1 MLEAELALPESERR
15 VREEDEEDE
24 KVEEA
29 KDEGE
34 GDTEGER
41 TPMVIGGR
49 TMLHLDLRGLRL
61 LKVGSGQSRRSKL
74 SMVRRKTRTY
84 EAEEEWLL
92 GLGRGVEPAIS
103 VSYCRRWCEP
113 TPTPI
118 FTNKEK
124 KRRKYT

>member
-1 MLEAELALPESERR
+1 MLEVELALPESERR

-61 LKVGSGQSRRSKL
+61 LKVESGRNQRSKL
-74 SMVRRKTRTY
+74 SMVRRKTRTT
-84 EAEEEWLL
+84 
-92 GLGRGVEPAIS
+92 RQ
-103 VSYCRRWCEP
+103 
-113 TPTPI
+113 
-118 FTNKEK
+118 
-124 KRRKYT
+124 RKSGSWA